1 MARPRRKDRFDEIE
15 LKCIICK
22 RTFKREKYLE
32 ESRIQ
37 QGKLGPVCSSTCSG
51 RLGWKVKQS
60 LERESHRIQED

>member
-22 RTFKREKYLE
+22 KLFKRAKYLE

-37 QGKLGPVCSSTCSG
+37 QGKLGPVCSNKCSG
-51 RLGWKVKQS
+51 RLGWRVKKS
-60 LERESHRIQED
+60 SKRESLHIHED